1 MTIPSVSL
9 GIADDEP
16 DILGLFGIML
26 GRGGY
31 RIAYMARNGEEA
43 VERQR
48 QTPADIVIMD
58 YSMPYMDGIEA
69 TRTIL
74 REFPGTRVLLLTC
87 GEEIMDKLKGL
98 NGVTI
103 VKKPF
108 KFKHI
113 ISLLE
118 KVCSS
123 DSCFNGQGPKGAG
136 RR

>member
-1 MTIPSVSL
+1 MTIPVVAL

-16 DILGLFGIML
+16 DILGLFRIML
-26 GRGGY
+26 GRNGY

-48 QTPADIVIMD
+48 QTPADVVIMD
-58 YSMPYMDGIEA
+58 YCMPYMDGIEA
-69 TRTIL
+69 TRKIL
-74 REFPGTRVLLLTC
+74 GEFPGTQVLLMTC
-87 GEEIMDKLKGL
+87 GEEILDKLKGL

-108 KFKHI
+108 LFKHI

-118 KVCSS
+118 KVRSPRSS
-123 DSCFNGQGPKGAG
+123 FTGQK
-136 RR
+136 

>member
-69 TRTIL
+69 TRKIL
-74 REFPGTRVLLLTC
+74 GEFPGTHVLLLTC
-87 GEEIMDKLKGL
+87 GEEILDKLNGL

-113 ISLLE
+113 LSLLE
-118 KVCSS
+118 KVRS
-123 DSCFNGQGPKGAG
+123 QGPPFTGQKPNGAG
-136 RR
+136 SR